1 MDKISYF
8 KLQAKNLCRDFK
20 TQKLDSDSIYYYSP
34 RFFED
39 IEDLIGSFDIDEN
52 SFGLMKAQHLVAF
65 LAGFDKWSDLIHA
78 SDNGLELG
86 KLLFEHRHQYGGM
99 IREDWDMYIRSNG
112 LQDLAEESKLE
123 IFKLVFL
130 DT

>member
-20 TQKLDSDSIYYYSP
+20 TQKLDSDGIYYYSP

-39 IEDLIGSFDIDEN
+39 IEDLIGYCDIDEN

-78 SDNGLELG
+78 SDDGLELG

-99 IREDWDMYIRSNG
+99 IREDWDM
-112 LQDLAEESKLE
+112 
-123 IFKLVFL
+123 
-130 DT
+130 